1 LIGVDI
7 TTNDQMNLKFTYGK
21 GRRLSLSLVDFQL
34 SETRNTDWT
43 FGFSWRKRGI
53 NLPFKLPGGKGKKLE
68 NDLTLK
74 VDIGMRDESLT
85 NSRLDQTNAYG
96 TGGQKEITIQPSID
110 YIINNRVNLR
120 FFFDQRRVTPYIST
134 SAPSVNTR
142 AGVSVRVSLAQ

>member
-1 LIGVDI
+1 
-7 TTNDQMNLKFTYGK
+7 
-21 GRRLSLSLVDFQL
+21 
-34 SETRNTDWT
+34 
-43 FGFSWRKRGI
+43 
-53 NLPFKLPGGKGKKLE
+53 LPGGKGKKLE

-85 NSRLDQTNAYG
+85 NSRLDQSNAYG

-110 YIINNRVNLR
+110 YIINNRVNIR